1 MKGKRRI
8 EKDAI
13 KSLNN
18 INLDEEFTIESLNK
32 LVAANDNM
40 IESLRTQNESFRT
53 TIKILRGRKSPQSA
67 SDIESSDSLNI
78 IQSLHSNDNHDSF
91 PKNASL
97 LDQCIFYQEHVTQR
111 FWCTEEINEYFTT
124 IFKGGAEEL
133 LKYLSQKLYYYLK
146 TKDLYSFKYAGNKFN
161 TFYCSNRSWITNV
174 RKEKGGELVADI
186 VPGHE
191 PLSQFTKNLTNEQ
204 KSPKLMTWSGLTQG
218 V

>member
-18 INLDEEFTIESLNK
+18 MNIDEEFTIDSLNK

-53 TIKILRGRKSPQSA
+53 TIKILQGRKVPNSNSDIQSA
-67 SDIESSDSLNI
+67 DSLNL
-78 IQSLHSNDNHDSF
+78 IQGLNTTDSHDSF
-91 PKNASL
+91 PMKASL
-97 LDQCIFYQEHVTQR
+97 LDQCIYYQEHVSQR
-111 FWCTEEINEYFTT
+111 FWCTEEINDYFAKVY
-124 IFKGGAEEL
+124 KGDADEH

-146 TKDLYSFKYAGNKFN
+146 TKELFSFKYAGNKFN
-161 TFYCSNRSWITNV
+161 TFYCNNRSWITNV
-174 RKEKGGELVADI
+174 RKERGEWMADI

-191 PLSQFTKNLTNEQ
+191 PLPEFTKNLTNEQ
-204 KSPKLMTWSGLTQG
+204 KAPRLMTWSGLAQG
-218 V
+218 A